1 MAQNKIERSDII
13 AAIRETLRRCG
24 TRELLLILR
33 FVQKISK

>member
-13 AAIRETLRRCG
+13 AAIRETLHRCG